1 MARSYAPDA
10 GDIVWISFDPQP
22 GHEQAGHRPAV
33 VLSPAA
39 YKRQD
44 EPHGLLPD
52 DDADQELSLR
62 GGPWW
67 PESERGFGRSGQEPR
82 LAQKAGQAERDD
94 IDRRTGRSSRQ
105 NSGAHRLKSAAPSVD
120 IDLNGAIAGLMVW
133 RDDELG
139 IEQMTPHSPRILS

>member
-62 GGPWW
+62 GADCRPK
-67 PESERGFGRSGQEPR
+67 SERGPGRSGQEPR
-82 LAQKAGQAERDD
+82 LAQEAGQAQRSD
-94 IDRRTGRSSRQ
+94 IGGRTGGGACQ
-105 NSGAHRLKSAAPSVD
+105 NSGANRLELPTFVV
-120 IDLNGAIAGLMVW
+120 GAL
-133 RDDELG
+133 
-139 IEQMTPHSPRILS
+139 